1 MTERRYNYE
10 GMFLISQAV
19 AADLSGAIEHIN
31 EILSRAD
38 AQLIAM
44 SKWDERRLAFEID
57 KQKRGVFIL
66 TYFSAPAA
74 QVDHI
79 IRDCN
84 LSERIMR
91 IMLLRADHLTED
103 EMKATDARDALMTE
117 AKMRAER
124 AASAEAESREAVTVG
139 APSREAEGSAEGEDG
154 EGGGDE
160 DGGDEGGEGD
170 ES

>member
-1 MTERRYNYE
+1 MEDRRYNYE
-10 GMFLISQAV
+10 AMFLISQAV
-19 AADLSGAIEHIN
+19 AADLTGAIEHIN
-31 EILSRAD
+31 EILRRAD

-74 QVDHI
+74 KVDHI
-79 IRDCN
+79 TRDCN

-91 IMLLRADHLTED
+91 VMLLRADHLTED

-124 AASAEAESREAVTVG
+124 AAAGEAEGREAVSVG
-139 APSREAEGSAEGEDG
+139 APTREEEEPQDIEDY
-154 EGGGDE
+154 EDDDE
-160 DGGDEGGEGD
+160 A
-170 ES
+170 

>member
-1 MTERRYNYE
+1 MPEDRRYSYE
-10 GMFLISQAV
+10 AMFLISQAV
-19 AADLSGAIEHIN
+19 AADLAGAVEHIN
-31 EILSRAD
+31 EILRRAD

-66 TYFSAPAA
+66 TYFSAPASK
-74 QVDHI
+74 VDHI

-103 EMKATDARDALMTE
+103 EMKATDARDDLMTE

-124 AASAEAESREAVTVG
+124 ASAGEAEAREAVTIG
-139 APSREAEGSAEGEDG
+139 APTRETDESGETGED
-154 EGGGDE
+154 E
-160 DGGDEGGEGD
+160 DQSDD

>member
-1 MTERRYNYE
+1 MPEERRYSYE
-10 GMFLISQAV
+10 AMFLISQSV
-19 AADLSGAIEHIN
+19 AADLAGAIEHIN
-31 EILSRAD
+31 EILHRAD
-38 AQLIAM
+38 AELIAM

-66 TYFSAPAA
+66 TYFSAPASK
-74 QVDHI
+74 VDHI

-103 EMKATDARDALMTE
+103 EMKATDARDDLMTE

-124 AASAEAESREAVTVG
+124 AAAGEAEAREAVTVG
-139 APSREAEGSAEGEDG
+139 APTREAEESRD
-154 EGGGDE
+154 D
-160 DGGDEGGEGD
+160 EGD
-170 ES
+170 EEPAEDE

>member
-1 MTERRYNYE
+1 MAADRRYNYE
-10 GMFLISQAV
+10 AMFLISQAV
-19 AADLSGAIEHIN
+19 AADLAGAVEHIN
-31 EILSRAD
+31 EILRRAD

-66 TYFSAPAA
+66 TYFSAPATK
-74 QVDHI
+74 VDGI
-79 IRDCN
+79 TRDCN

-91 IMLLRADHLTED
+91 LMLLRADHLTED

-124 AASAEAESREAVTVG
+124 AAQEEAEGRAAVTVG
-139 APSREAEGSAEGEDG
+139 APTRDEEEPADEADA
-154 EGGGDE
+154 
-160 DGGDEGGEGD
+160 GDEGDD

>member
-1 MTERRYNYE
+1 
-10 GMFLISQAV
+10 V

-31 EILSRAD
+31 EILKRAD
-38 AQLIAM
+38 AGLIAM

-66 TYFSAPAA
+66 TYFSAPAVK
-74 QVDHI
+74 VDHI

-124 AASAEAESREAVTVG
+124 AAAGEAEGREAVTVG
-139 APSREAEGSAEGEDG
+139 APTR
-154 EGGGDE
+154 DE
-160 DGGDEGGEGD
+160 DAAPEADEYEAPED
-170 ES
+170 DA

>member
-1 MTERRYNYE
+1 MAEERRYNYE
-10 GMFLISQAV
+10 AMFMISQAV

-31 EILSRAD
+31 EILRRAD
-38 AQLIAM
+38 AELIAM

-66 TYFSAPAA
+66 TYFSAPAPK
-74 QVDHI
+74 VDHI

-117 AKMRAER
+117 AKLRAER
-124 AASAEAESREAVTVG
+124 AAAGEAEGREAVTVG
-139 APSREAEGSAEGEDG
+139 APTRDSQESPEADRYEDQGED
-154 EGGGDE
+154 
-160 DGGDEGGEGD
+160 